1 MTKITTSVRN
11 RYLVAALISAGC
23 ISPAYALAAENSA
36 EINIE
41 ITSSKVAKELDKTP
55 SSISVIS
62 GKDLR
67 DRNATDLRTAL
78 SLVAGVDVAPGG
90 DAGPASSAPGMWG
103 LREFDAFLLVVDGVP
118 WGGAFNPALTSLSLN
133 NVDRIEV
140 QRGAAPVMYGA
151 TSFIGVIHVIHN
163 AAGEASNE
171 VSGSIG
177 NHHTV
182 GASVSANLPKSGAV
196 NQSIYLD
203 VKKQQFSQNDSKLD
217 RGHLLYRASADLD
230 IGKAHLDLDATR
242 LQQKPYSPHPREG
255 SVLTTRFPLDA
266 NINPRDGKANENRVQ
281 LNAGLDSELGFGK
294 WSTLF
299 SVGHASNENVRGFL
313 REDFEVDGVT
323 HNADGYRQNV
333 STDSMYFDTHLVST
347 LSKELTWTVGMDWLY
362 GKGTQHSD
370 NFEYGVLPNG
380 ANSPNSTE
388 LEIDEST
395 RLTDK
400 RNFAGVYTQLDW
412 KASDRWDVIAGMRYN
427 DTRETRS
434 GTAIDHHAPSGELPE
449 TSGSSRN
456 KSGLSGSLATNYVVW
471 SEGRDQASAF
481 INYRST
487 YKPAAIDFGPEA
499 EGQILQ
505 AETAKSTEAGL
516 KGHLMNGRFSWGF
529 STFRMNFKNLVIRE
543 NINGL
548 PGLSN
553 AGTELF
559 KGSEIEGSFR
569 MTGDFRVSASYARH
583 DARFVDYARLRPD
596 GSIQQL
602 GGKFLELSP
611 RNLGAIGFVY
621 APQGSFQASLVL
633 SHVGERFLNKGNSSV
648 AAAYNVLD
656 AGIGVRVDGWSLRLD
671 GTNLN
676 NTRAPVAESEIG
688 DAQFYRMP
696 GRSLVLSART
706 SF

>member
-1 MTKITTSVRN
+1 MSKTTIKAKN
-11 RYLVAALISAGC
+11 RKLIAALVAVGC
-23 ISPAYALAAENSA
+23 ISPAYTFAFAES
-36 EINIE
+36 ETPTIE
-41 ITSSKVAKELDKTP
+41 ITTSKIAKELDKSP

-67 DRNATDLRTAL
+67 ERNATDLRTAL
-78 SLVAGVDVAPGG
+78 SLLAGVDVAPGG

-151 TSFIGVIHVIHN
+151 TSFIGVIHVIHS
-163 AAGEASNE
+163 AAGEANNE
-171 VSGSIG
+171 VSVSVG

-182 GASVSANLPKSGAV
+182 GASVSANLPKFGTV

-203 VKKQQFSQNDSKLD
+203 LNKQQFSQNDAKVE
-217 RGHLLYRASADLD
+217 RGHLLYRASAD
-230 IGKAHLDLDATR
+230 IAMGKVHLDLDATS
-242 LQQKPYSPHPREG
+242 LKQKPYSPHPREG

-266 NINPRDGKANENRVQ
+266 NVNPRDAKANENRVQ
-281 LNAGLDSELGFGK
+281 LNAGIDTDSAIGK

-299 SVGHASNENVRGFL
+299 SIGHASNENVRGFL
-313 REDFEVDGVT
+313 RGDFAVDGVT
-323 HNADGYRQNV
+323 HNADGYRQSV

-347 LSKELTWTVGMDWLY
+347 LSKQLALTVGLDWLY

-370 NFEYGVLPNG
+370 NFEYGVLPSG
-380 ANSPNSTE
+380 SNSPYSTQ

-395 RLTDK
+395 RLSDQ

-412 KASDRWDVIAGMRYN
+412 KATEQWDVIAGIRYN
-427 DTRETRS
+427 DTRESRS
-434 GTAIDHHAPSGELPE
+434 GTAIDRHAPAGELPAS
-449 TSGSSRN
+449 SGSTRN
-456 KSGLSGSLATNYVVW
+456 KAGFSGSLASNYMLW
-471 SEGRDQASAF
+471 SEGKDQMSAF
-481 INYRST
+481 INYRNT

-499 EGQILQ
+499 EGHILQ
-505 AETAKSTEAGL
+505 AETANSVEAGL
-516 KGHLMNGRFSWGF
+516 KGHAMNGRFSW
-529 STFRMNFKNLVIRE
+529 SMSSFRMNFKNLVIRE
-543 NINGL
+543 NIDGL

-553 AGTELF
+553 AGSELF
-559 KGSEIEGSFR
+559 KGSEIEGAFQL
-569 MTGDFRVSASYARH
+569 TDDFRVSASYAHH
-583 DARFVDYARLRPD
+583 DARFVDYARLRPN

-621 APQGSFQASLVL
+621 APKSNLQASLVL
-633 SHVGERFLNKGNSSV
+633 SRIGERFLNKGNSSV
-648 AAAYNVLD
+648 AAAYSVLD
-656 AGIGVRVDGWSLRLD
+656 AGIGFRVDGWSLRLD

-676 NTRAPVAESEIG
+676 NSRAAVAESEIG
-688 DAQFYRMP
+688 DAQFYRLP
-696 GRSLVLSART
+696 GRGIVLSAKT